1 MKEVAKKTLSVA
13 LVLVM
18 LLTAMP
24 LVFAEGEIY
33 EVGDIIQFGSYPQTE
48 VKDEVLI
55 AELNA
60 LAPEWDNW
68 TSYGYYSGDGTEGS
82 MVPGDWMR
90 YVDVTYNGSKYRG
103 VRFTEYR
110 ENSTYFSQNSVQQI
124 ENKYYDNT
132 SYWFEFETIDW
143 RVLDPN
149 TGLVMCETIIDS
161 QPYSNTIYYKNYEY
175 FNDSAY
181 TNYANDYET
190 SSIRQWLNNEFYNT
204 AFTNI
209 EKKEIVITT
218 LNNNGSCTLEGSSG
232 YEKYDSKPTNDKV
245 FLLSW
250 DEVQNSDFG
259 FSAEGRDNDV
269 ARIAY
274 GSDYAKSQGLY
285 VNNSKSNWLLRSP
298 GYPLSYQ
305 SSCVGSSGSSHTA
318 QFQTF
323 YIYSGIRPALRLRDI
338 YNYNHQHSYSSVIT
352 APTCT
357 TQGFTTYTCE
367 CNDTYVAD
375 YINVV
380 DHKDNNGDYKCDYNC
395 GYEYEKPADPTPSD
409 PTDNCSCNCHAGGI
423 KAFFFKILNFFQKL
437 FGMNKVCACGVKH

>member
-1 MKEVAKKTLSVA
+1 MKKVAKKTLSVA

-33 EVGDIIQFGSYPQTE
+33 EVGDIIQFGSYPQTK
-48 VKDEVLI
+48 VKDETLI

-68 TSYGYYSGDGTEGS
+68 TSYGYYSGDGTTGS

-110 ENSTYFSQNSVQQI
+110 ENSTYFSQDSVQQI

-161 QPYSNTIYYKNYEY
+161 QPYSNTNYYKNYEY

-190 SSIRQWLNNEFYNT
+190 SSIRQWLNDDFYNT
-204 AFTNI
+204 AFSNI
-209 EKKEIVITT
+209 EKKEISYST
-218 LNNNGSCTLEGSSG
+218 LNNAGVFTLVGGAG
-232 YEKYDSKPTNDKV
+232 YDERFDSNPTNDKI

-259 FSAEGRDNDV
+259 FSTEGIDNDV

-274 GSDYAKSQGLY
+274 GSDYAKSQGLH
-285 VNNSKSNWLLRSP
+285 VDNSKSSWLLRSP

-305 SSCVGSSGSSHTA
+305 SSCVGSSGSLHT

-323 YIYSGIRPALRLRDI
+323 YIYSGIRPALCLRDI
-338 YNYNHQHSYSSVIT
+338 YNYNHQHSYNSVIT
-352 APTCT
+352 DSTCT
-357 TQGFTTYTCE
+357 EQGFTTYTCE
-367 CNDTYVAD
+367 CGDSYISDYVNAKG
-375 YINVV
+375 
-380 DHKDNNGDYKCDYNC
+380 HKDDNSDYKCDYNC

-437 FGMNKVCACGVKH
+437 FGKNKVCACGVKH